1 MSRLSDVRER
11 LQAVRGTIADVAH
24 HRDDPMW
31 QHTVRTSLSR
41 LPSAVVHTVP
51 WLLRARSGGDA
62 SFVKIVDDNA
72 KKLSDGLAL
81 EMGEQQW
88 TWRQLSEHSS
98 RVAHV
103 LTALGVREGQV
114 VALIGRN
121 SPGYLATLLG
131 ISRLGATASLINY
144 HLEGAPLSHA
154 ISSSRARVVLAEE
167 SFVKPASRAASE
179 ARVLSYRDGELED
192 RMRRVPSR
200 TFPRVKVGA
209 DTDFVYIFTSGTT
222 GLPKPCRVTHAR
234 AVLAGA
240 GFGPLLFEMS
250 EGDKL
255 YSVLPLYHS
264 SALMIGAGS
273 CLVTRTPLAL
283 RESFSA
289 SAFWPDVKR
298 YRATS
303 ILYIGELCRYLL
315 NQPECEEERYNSV
328 RVAVGNGL
336 RADVWEPFA
345 ERFGISNIREFY
357 SATEAPGVIFNLTG
371 KVGSVGHVPMRRLGS
386 LKLARYD
393 VEADELV
400 RGADGFCEECAAD
413 EVGELLIK
421 LVDNPKSALREFRGY
436 TDGKATKKK
445 VLENVFKEGDR
456 YFRSGDLMRFDE
468 HDYFYFV
475 DRIGD
480 TYRWK
485 GENVSTAEVA
495 EIISRAPGILG
506 ATVVGISVPGL
517 EGRCGLAALEVG
529 GELDL
534 QEFWKTAQELPS
546 YAQPRFLRVLP
557 ELSTTGTFKLQKTDL
572 RREGVDPEQVSGPLF
587 IRQEGA
593 YVPLTQK
600 LWEGA
605 KRGTVRL

>member
-1 MSRLSDVRER
+1 MRDVRDG
-11 LQAVRGTIADVAH
+11 LGALRGTFGDVAR
-24 HRDDPMW
+24 HRDDPVW
-31 QHTVRTSLSR
+31 QHTLRTSLSR
-41 LPSAVVHTVP
+41 LPPALVHTVP

-62 SFVKIVDDNA
+62 SFIKVVEDNA
-72 KKLSDGLAL
+72 KKLGGGLAL
-81 EMGEQQW
+81 EMDEQQL
-88 TWRQLSEHSS
+88 TWRELSERTS

-103 LTALGVREGQV
+103 LTALGVKPGQV
-114 VALIGRN
+114 VALIGKN
-121 SPGYLATLLG
+121 SPDYLATLLG
-131 ISRLGATASLINY
+131 ISRVGATASLINY
-144 HLEGAPLSHA
+144 HLEGQPLAHA
-154 ISSSRARVVLAEE
+154 LSSSRARVVLSEGA
-167 SFVKPASRAASE
+167 FLDAARAASSG
-179 ARVLSYRDGELED
+179 ARVLSFRGGELEE
-192 RMRRVPSR
+192 RMQRVPGR
-200 TFPRVKVGA
+200 AFPRVQVGS

-250 EGDKL
+250 AGDKL

-273 CLVTRTPLAL
+273 CFVTRTPLAL
-283 RESFSA
+283 REQFSA
-289 SAFWPDVKR
+289 SAFWSDVKR

-315 NQPECEEERYNSV
+315 NQHPSDAERDNPV

-345 ERFGISNIREFY
+345 ERFDIPNIREFY

-386 LKLARYD
+386 LKLARFD
-393 VEADELV
+393 VDADELV
-400 RGADGFCEECAAD
+400 RGADGFCQECGPNEA
-413 EVGELLIK
+413 GELLIK
-421 LVDNPKSALREFRGY
+421 LVENPKSALREFRGY
-436 TDGKATKKK
+436 TDGKATQKKI
-445 VLENVFKEGDR
+445 LHNVFKAGDR
-456 YFRSGDLMRFDE
+456 YFRSGDLMRFDD

-495 EIISRAPGILG
+495 EVVSRAPGVLG
-506 ATVVGISVPGL
+506 ATVVGVSVPGL
-517 EGRCGLAALEVG
+517 EGRCGLAALEVEG
-529 GELDL
+529 ALDAAA
-534 QEFWKTAQELPS
+534 FWKTAQELPS
-546 YAQPRFLRVLP
+546 YAQPRFLRVLGQ
-557 ELSTTGTFKLQKTDL
+557 LATTGTFKIQKTDL
-572 RREGVDPEQVSGPLF
+572 RRDGVDPETVQGPLYL
-587 IRQEGA
+587 RQEDG

-600 LWEGA
+600 LWQDA
-605 KRGTVRL
+605 KRGIVRL